1 MQPSSK
7 KIFMAVIQVAVF
19 MVSVYYIFGVVNDN
33 FSAIKDHAVPHVVT
47 LLCMLFASAVIYA
60 VLMLFLSWAWQALTS
75 SQLPQSTVGVYL
87 KSQALK
93 YLPGNVFHFVYR
105 HAASLQ
111 LGLEHKTLVT
121 AALHET
127 IWLLG
132 CGLLLGL
139 TGLLF
144 FATADAANL
153 TLPLLEWWLPAATVL
168 IAVLLYLLYRNYPG
182 GLYLQLLLT
191 YLSYFL
197 GMGLICC
204 LLAYGLGLENNNYLL
219 LTAAYACA
227 WLVGYIV
234 PGAPGGLGV
243 RESIFTLMMSTL
255 TEAHLALILITTLR
269 LMTLITEVLIYF
281 FAERLS
287 QATDHLWVW
296 SDRTKQ

>member
-1 MQPSSK
+1 MQPKHK
-7 KIFMAVIQVAVF
+7 KILIAAIQVAVF
-19 MVSVYYIFGVVNDN
+19 LVSVYYILGVVSGN
-33 FSAIKDHAVPHVVT
+33 FSAIKNHAIPHIWM
-47 LLCMLFASAVIYA
+47 LLCMSLSSAIMYA
-60 VLMLFLSWAWQALTS
+60 LLMLFLSWAWRALTNT
-75 SQLPQSTVGVYL
+75 QQPRRTVDVYL

-105 HAASLQ
+105 HAASLK

-127 IWLLG
+127 IWLVT
-132 CGLLLGL
+132 CGLLFGL
-139 TGLLF
+139 TGMWLF
-144 FATADAANL
+144 VAAEPANFSP
-153 TLPLLEWWLPAATVL
+153 PLLEWLLPVVALLTV
-168 IAVLLYLLYRNYPG
+168 ALLYLLYRNYPAR
-182 GLYLQLLLT
+182 LYLQLLLT

-197 GMGLICC
+197 GMGVICS
-204 LLAYGLGLENNNYLL
+204 LLALGLGLENNNYLL

-255 TEAHLALILITTLR
+255 MEVHLALILITSLR
-269 LMTLITEVLIYF
+269 LITIFTEVLIYF
-281 FAERLS
+281 LAERLS
-287 QATDHLWVW
+287 QATDHLWAW